1 MILGS
6 QLDGPCFVL
15 VWAPVLEMPSGRFL
29 AALFPYDEACGDGSG
44 MVGGVA
50 GQESS
55 LT

>member
-6 QLDGPCFVL
+6 QLDGPYFVL
-15 VWAPVLEMPSGRFL
+15 VWTPVLETLSGRFQ
-29 AALFPYDEACGDGSG
+29 AALFPYDGPCGDGSG

-50 GQESS
+50 GQGSS